1 MKPTRLFLG
10 ALVLIAAC
18 GLGARCYPPGTRVVI
33 FIEGVYTSY
42 DPAKSASDDFVK
54 LKQAFGRLIRRADD
68 RGVFVLLDRQ
78 MPSRLLGAFPAEI
91 AAERIGLADA
101 IEKTRSFLAPYQ
113 TPR

>member
-1 MKPTRLFLG
+1 
-10 ALVLIAAC
+10 
-18 GLGARCYPPGTRVVI
+18 
-33 FIEGVYTSY
+33 
-42 DPAKSASDDFVK
+42 
-54 LKQAFGRLIRRADD
+54 
-68 RGVFVLLDRQ
+68 